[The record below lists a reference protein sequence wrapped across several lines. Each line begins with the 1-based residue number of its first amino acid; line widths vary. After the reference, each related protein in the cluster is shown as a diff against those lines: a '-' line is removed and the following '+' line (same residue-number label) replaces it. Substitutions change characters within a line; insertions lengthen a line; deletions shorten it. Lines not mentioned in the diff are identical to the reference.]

1 MNVDVAKPATSDRA
15 AHQLIWQASSM
26 GMMPMSWPAPN
37 GQPIVGAAWASPSR
51 VMGSMSTHLTMSG
64 GWWPNKGIHY
74 PAPTSWL
81 PKASTRFDHLV
92 DHMAQRI
99 LQRHA
104 SDALQK
110 ACREAVGAKAHEQID
125 KDHAVMRW
133 MFPRLLTTFFD
144 SPDFLRR

>member
-1 MNVDVAKPATSDRA
+1 
-15 AHQLIWQASSM
+15 M
-26 GMMPMSWPAPN
+26 GMMPMSWPAPD
-37 GQPIVGAAWASPSR
+37 GQPIVGAAWASPSPAT
-51 VMGSMSTHLTMSG
+51 GSMSTHLTMSG
-64 GWWPNKGIHY
+64 GRWPNKGIHY
-74 PAPTSWL
+74 PAPYPRGL

-110 ACREAVGAKAHEQID
+110 ACRESVGAKAHEADRQG
-125 KDHAVMRW
+125 
-133 MFPRLLTTFFD
+133 PQPSCGGCSPGSLTTFFD